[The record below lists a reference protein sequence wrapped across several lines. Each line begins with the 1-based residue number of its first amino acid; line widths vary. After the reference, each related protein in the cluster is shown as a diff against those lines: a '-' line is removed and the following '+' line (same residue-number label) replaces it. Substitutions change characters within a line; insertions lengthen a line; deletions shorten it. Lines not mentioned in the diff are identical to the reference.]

1 MDKLSVSCPLSKTAW
16 IDADTYKKLYAQ
28 SINDP
33 EAFWGE
39 QGKIIDWMTPYTK
52 VKSGDFNGNVDVK
65 WYEDGTLNVSS
76 NCIDRHLKTR
86 GDQTAIIFEPDDPND
101 PSEHITYKEL
111 HKRVCSFAN
120 MLKRHG
126 VHKGDTVVIYL
137 PMIPEAA
144 VAMLACAR
152 LGAIHSVV
160 FAGFSPHA
168 LGARIKDSGTKVVIS
183 ADESVRDGR
192 IFPLKSNLDEALAS
206 CDNVQTTIIVK
217 HTGNT
222 IPMQKGRDRW
232 LHEELKGV
240 SNECAPEEMDAE
252 DPLFILYTSGST
264 GTPKGVM
271 HTAGGYLVYAAL
283 THKWVLD
290 YHEGEVYWCSADI
303 GWVTGHSYVV
313 YGPLANGAT
322 TVMFEGT
329 PKYPDASR
337 YWQVIDKHK
346 VNIFYTAP
354 TAIRA
359 LMREGDEWVKK
370 TSRKSLRLL
379 ASVGEP
385 INPEAW
391 VWYYQ
396 VVGEGR
402 CQVIDTWWQTETG
415 GHMIAP
421 LAGATPLK
429 PGSAS
434 KPFFGVNPVLVDT
447 DGAILEGPAEGILC
461 IKDSWPGMMRTLW
474 HDHDRY
480 CTSYFN
486 TYKGMFFTGDGARRD
501 QDGYYW
507 LTGRIDDIINVAG
520 HRLSTAEIEAA
531 CGSHHAVAE
540 AAVVGCHCD
549 VKGQGV
555 YMFVTLKE
563 GFHGNDEMKKA
574 LTDHIRKEISPIAKP
589 DFIQWTPALPKTRSG
604 KIMRRILRKIV
615 AHEEHQ
621 LGDVS
626 TLADPTIVKT
636 LILERRAA

>member
-1 MDKLSVSCPLSKTAW
+1 MDKLSVSCPLSKSAW
-16 IDADTYKKLYAQ
+16 IDAKAYKEMYAQ

-33 EAFWGE
+33 EGFWRE
-39 QGKIIDWMTPYTK
+39 QGKILDWMTPYTK
-52 VKSGDFNGNVDVK
+52 IKSGDFNGNVDVK
-65 WYEDGTLNVSS
+65 WFEDGTLNVSA

-101 PSEHITYKEL
+101 PAEYISYKEL
-111 HKRVCSFAN
+111 HKRVCAFAN
-120 MLKRHG
+120 MLKRRG
-126 VHKGDTVVIYL
+126 VRKGDTVVIYL

-144 VAMLACAR
+144 VSMLACSR
-152 LGAIHSVV
+152 IGAIHSVV
-160 FAGFSPHA
+160 FGGFSPHA
-168 LGARIKDSGTKVVIS
+168 LAARIKDSGAKVVVS

-192 IFPLKSNLDEALAS
+192 TFPLKGNLDEALAS
-206 CDNVQTTIIVK
+206 CDNVNSTIIVK

-222 IPMQKGRDRW
+222 VAMQKGRDHW

-240 SNECAPEEMDAE
+240 SHECAPEEMDAE

-264 GTPKGVM
+264 GTPKGVL
-271 HTAGGYLVYAAL
+271 HTTGGYLVYAAL
-283 THKWVLD
+283 THKLVLD

-391 VWYYQ
+391 VWFYQ
-396 VVGEGR
+396 VVGGGR

-429 PGSAS
+429 PGSATR
-434 KPFFGVNPVLVDT
+434 PFFGVNPVLVDN
-447 DGAILEGPAEGILC
+447 DGTVLEGANEGILC

-474 HDHDRY
+474 NDHDRY
-480 CTSYFN
+480 KTAYFN
-486 TYKGMFFTGDGARRD
+486 TYKGLFFTGDGARRD
-501 QDGYYW
+501 SDGYYW

-531 CGSHHAVAE
+531 CASHHAVAE

-549 VKGQGV
+549 LKGQGV

-626 TLADPTIVKT
+626 TLADPSIVEV
-636 LILERRAA
+636 LIQKRRAA